1 MKDILYKELAFSIVG
16 AAQEVHRALGP
27 GFLEAVYEHALEYE
41 LQLRGIPFERQRPLR
56 VTYKDHCVGDYR
68 ADFLVDNSIILE
80 IKAVAALLPAHEAQ
94 ALHYLAITGL
104 RLAILLNF
112 GQTSLKFKR
121 IIK

>member
-56 VTYKDHCVGDYR
+56 VTYKDHCVGDYS

-94 ALHYLAITGL
+94 A
-104 RLAILLNF
+104 
-112 GQTSLKFKR
+112 
-121 IIK
+121 IIISRSQVFDSPSC

>member
-41 LQLRGIPFERQRPLR
+41 LQLRGITFERQRPLR